1 MEAGSAAGGGLEAPR
16 FDHLRE
22 HSVGLAGTLFQ
33 SITHMAPAAAV
44 AYSLYISVPLSG
56 QALALSVAIALV
68 ACLLVAN
75 SIGQLAKE
83 LPSAGGMYTYVARS
97 LGPYAG
103 FMVAW
108 AYLLFEPFVAPFL
121 FLEFGWVLN
130 DVFNSELSVSIS
142 WAVWVVL
149 ITVIVF
155 LLTYR
160 DIRLS
165 TTAGVVLGV
174 FEIGIFAALA
184 IWMLASNAGDL
195 SLQPFNPAHAQTT
208 SHFTGIFKGMV
219 FAVLAFIGFEASAPL
234 GEEARHPRW
243 TIPRAV
249 VGSAL
254 IIGLF
259 YVLMSYA
266 WVFGAGFDNFLKQA
280 TGADP
285 WRELGKVFWGT
296 GWILVLLAI
305 LNSIIAN
312 SNAGVNAATRV
323 VYAMARNGAA
333 PEPLARTHPQFRTPH
348 IAIIANMLLAL
359 GTALLLGWIWGP
371 LNAFITI
378 ATWIVI
384 LVIFVYILVCF
395 GTIRYYLGPRRDAFN
410 PLLHVVFPIA
420 GAFLIGAPLYF
431 QFVPLPAYPY
441 RYGNWIAIGWLVVGV
456 VVGAVLHARRPQAL
470 ENAERIFVED
480 ETLAPGPATAPA
492 RAR

>member
-1 MEAGSAAGGGLEAPR
+1 MEARSVPADAPR

-22 HSVGLAGTLFQ
+22 HSVGLGGVLFQ

-44 AYSLYISVPLSG
+44 AYSIYISVQFSG

-75 SIGQLAKE
+75 SIGQLAKDM
-83 LPSAGGMYTYVARS
+83 PSAGGLYTYVSRS
-97 LGPYAG
+97 LGPQVG

-108 AYLLFEPFVAPFL
+108 SYLLFEPFVAPFL

-130 DVFNSELSVSIS
+130 EVFKTELDTSVS
-142 WAVWVVL
+142 WAVWVVV

-155 LLTYR
+155 VLTYR

-165 TTAGVVLGV
+165 TTAGILLGV
-174 FEIGIFAALA
+174 FEIGIFGALA
-184 IWMLASNAGDL
+184 VWMLASNGADL
-195 SLQPFNPAHAQTT
+195 NLQPFNPSHAQT
-208 SHFTGIFKGMV
+208 SSEFTGIFKGMV

-249 VGSAL
+249 VLSTL

-259 YVLMSYA
+259 YVLMAYA
-266 WVFGAGFDNFLKQA
+266 WVFGAGFGNFIKQA
-280 TGADP
+280 GGADP
-285 WRELGKVFWGT
+285 WRDLGKIFWGT

-323 VYAMARNGAA
+323 IYAMARNGVA
-333 PEPLARTHPQFRTPH
+333 PAPLARTHARFRTPH
-348 IAIIANMLLAL
+348 VAIVLNLGLAL
-359 GTALLLGWIWGP
+359 GSALLLGWVWGP
-371 LNAFITI
+371 LDAFITI

-384 LVIFVYILVCF
+384 LVVFVYILVCF
-395 GTIRYYLGPRRDAFN
+395 GSIAYYYFGPARARAN
-410 PLLHVVFPIA
+410 PLLHVVFPVV
-420 GAFLIGAPLYF
+420 GAFLIGTPLYF
-431 QFVPLPAYPY
+431 QFVPLPPYPY
-441 RYGNWIAIGWLVVGV
+441 RYGNWIALGWLVVGL
-456 VVGAVLHARRPQAL
+456 AVTAWLAARKPQAL
-470 ENAERIFVED
+470 RNAERIFVED
-480 ETLAPGPATAPA
+480 ETVAPA
-492 RAR
+492 PAAAPAGR

>member
-1 MEAGSAAGGGLEAPR
+1 MEQTAATGSGD
-16 FDHLRE
+16 FDRLRV

-44 AYSLYISVPLSG
+44 AYSIYISVGFSG

-75 SIGQLAKE
+75 SIGQLAKDM
-83 LPSAGGMYTYVARS
+83 PSAGGLYTYVSRT
-97 LGPYAG
+97 LGPQAG

-108 AYLLFEPFVAPFL
+108 CYLLFEPFVAPFL

-130 DVFNSELSVSIS
+130 EVFNSELDVSIS
-142 WAVWVVL
+142 WAFWVVV
-149 ITVIVF
+149 ITVIIF

-165 TTAGVVLGV
+165 TTAGIILGV
-174 FEIGIFAALA
+174 FEIAVFGALA
-184 IWMLASNAGDL
+184 LWMLASNAGDL
-195 SLQPFNPAHAQTT
+195 NLQPFNPDHAQTA
-208 SHFTGIFKGMV
+208 SSFTGIFKGMV

-249 VGSAL
+249 VLSTL

-259 YVLMSYA
+259 YVLMAYS
-266 WVFGAGFDNFLKQA
+266 WVFGAGFDNFLTQA

-285 WRELGKVFWGT
+285 WRDLGKIFWST

-323 VYAMARNGAA
+323 IYAMARNGVA
-333 PEPLARTHPQFRTPH
+333 PRALARTHPVFKTPNV
-348 IAIIANMLLAL
+348 AIILNLGMAL
-359 GTALLLGWIWGP
+359 GISLLLGWVWGP

-384 LVIFVYILVCF
+384 LVIIVYILTCF
-395 GTIRYYLGPRRDAFN
+395 GTVAYYLGPRRDQFN
-410 PLLHVVFPIA
+410 PLLHLVFPIA

-441 RYGNWIAIGWLVVGV
+441 RFGNWIAVGWLVLGV
-456 VVGAVLHARRPQAL
+456 IVTAWLHATRPQSL
-470 ENAERIFVED
+470 KNAERIYVED
-480 ETLAPGPATAPA
+480 ETIATPAPA
-492 RAR
+492 PAGR

>member
-1 MEAGSAAGGGLEAPR
+1 MEARSVPADAPR

-22 HSVGLAGTLFQ
+22 HSVGLAGVLFQ

-44 AYSLYISVPLSG
+44 AYSIYISVPLAG

-83 LPSAGGMYTYVARS
+83 MPSAGGLYTYVSRS
-97 LGPYAG
+97 LGPHAG

-108 AYLLFEPFVAPFL
+108 AFLLFEPFVAPFL

-130 DVFNSELSVSIS
+130 EVFKSELDVGIS
-142 WAVWVVL
+142 WAVWVVV

-165 TTAGVVLGV
+165 TTAGILLGI
-174 FEIGIFAALA
+174 FEIGVFAVLALWMIF
-184 IWMLASNAGDL
+184 SNAGDL
-195 SLQPFNPAHAQTT
+195 NLQPFNPDHAQT
-208 SHFTGIFKGMV
+208 SGAFTGIFKGMV
-219 FAVLAFIGFEASAPL
+219 FTVLAFIGFEASAPL

-249 VGSAL
+249 VLSTL

-259 YVLMSYA
+259 YVLMAYA
-266 WVFGAGFDNFLKQA
+266 WVFGAGFDNFIKQA

-285 WRELGKVFWGT
+285 WRDLGKIYWGT
-296 GWILVLLAI
+296 GWILVLFAI

-323 VYAMARNGAA
+323 VYAMARNGVA
-333 PEPLARTHPQFRTPH
+333 PEPLARTHPVFRTPH
-348 IAIIANMLLAL
+348 IAIILNMLLAL
-359 GTALLLGWIWGP
+359 GTALVLGWIWGP
-371 LNAFITI
+371 LNAFFTI

-395 GTIRYYLGPRRDAFN
+395 ATPVYYWRVRRAQFN
-410 PLLHVVFPIA
+410 WLLHGVFPIA
-420 GAFLIGAPLYF
+420 GALLIGAPLYY
-431 QFVPLPAYPY
+431 QY
-441 RYGNWIAIGWLVVGV
+441 
-456 VVGAVLHARRPQAL
+456 
-470 ENAERIFVED
+470 
-480 ETLAPGPATAPA
+480 TAPPP
-492 RAR
+492 